1 MYTHSLLPPFPTP
14 MHSSVDLGN
23 EELLS
28 PLDDPIVNCKW
39 NDDDEDNGR
48 RRRDDLALATN
59 VKPTSS
65 RGDLVIDSTKGKR
78 KVHIE
83 PEADDEDDDNGS
95 NDDGGDDEGE
105 DRRRGNSHNKNI
117 NNNSNGS
124 GLKRQTPIVPDGS
137 RIIKIPK
144 DPRPTAP
151 VLDDTSLRDLETAKK
166 ALQVKTDRRTVARSQ
181 CPSVCLCLYISEADQ

>member
-1 MYTHSLLPPFPTP
+1 MLT
-14 MHSSVDLGN
+14 SVDLGN

-39 NDDDEDNGR
+39 NDDDDNDAR
-48 RRRDDLALATN
+48 RRRDDSSSATS

-83 PEADDEDDDNGS
+83 PEADEEDDDDGS
-95 NDDGGDDEGE
+95 NGDRGDESD
-105 DRRRGNSHNKNI
+105 DRRRGNRHNKN
-117 NNNSNGS
+117 NNNSNGNGSGS

-166 ALQVKTDRRTVARSQ
+166 ALQV
-181 CPSVCLCLYISEADQ
+181 